1 MSERAGPSVPG
12 AKRSALGAFV
22 AVVLVGAMTTAC
34 SGGGARI
41 SADRRQRAPLQATS
55 TTAARTATGPAKHK
69 ALKHRDSPS
78 TTTLPPTTV
87 RTTTTTLPPTT
98 TTTTVPPTTTTVAP
112 TTTTTVPVE
121 AEQPGWAA
129 ISHVGGAIAVDER
142 SVVTAGGAQVTVFR
156 FRAGVVRF
164 DLHAGSQDPPAN
176 LAALPADAQPEVS
189 SAEAPALLAAF
200 NGGFKVDTG
209 AGGVVVDGTTLAGL
223 QNGAASFAIDS
234 NGAGHVGVW
243 GQTLPAAGE
252 QVASV
257 RQCLPPLVL
266 NSQPSPNIFDIAAWG
281 ATLGGVSSIA
291 RSALGEDAAGN
302 ILYAGSMSAL
312 PSDMAQALISS
323 GANTAMELDINP
335 EWIQLAFATTPG
347 GALQT
352 GVPGQN
358 RPADQFTAGWT
369 RDFVTVLAAT

>member
-1 MSERAGPSVPG
+1 MRGSAG
-12 AKRSALGAFV
+12 RSALGSIV
-22 AVVLVGAMTTAC
+22 AILLVGAMTTAC
-34 SGGGARI
+34 SGGGAHQ
-41 SADRRQRAPLQATS
+41 SADRRDKAPVHSTS
-55 TTAARTATGPAKHK
+55 TTVPRTTTTKAAQHK
-69 ALKHRDSPS
+69 AEKHRVTPTTTTSTTLAPT
-78 TTTLPPTTV
+78 TTTLAP
-87 RTTTTTLPPTT
+87 TTTTTLPPVTT
-98 TTTTVPPTTTTVAP
+98 TLPP
-112 TTTTTVPVE
+112 TTTTVPVE
-121 AEQPGWAA
+121 AEQSGWSVV
-129 ISHVGGAIAVDER
+129 SHVGGAIAVDER
-142 SVVTAGGAQVTVFR
+142 SVATAGGAQVTVFR

-176 LAALPADAQPEVS
+176 LAALPADAQPEVG
-189 SAEAPALLAAF
+189 SAEVPALLAGF

-209 AGGVVVDGTTLAGL
+209 AGGVEVDGTTLAGL
-223 QNGAASFAIDS
+223 QDGAASFAIDA
-234 NGAGHVGVW
+234 NGSGHVGVW

-257 RQCLPPLVL
+257 RQCLPPLVV

-323 GANTAMELDINP
+323 GATTAMELDINP
-335 EWIQLAFATTPG
+335 EWVQLAFATTPG

-352 GVPGQN
+352 GVPGQY
-358 RPADQFTAGWT
+358 RPANQFTAGWT